1 MDLTID
7 VMHRIK
13 AELTEPFYLFG
24 TFACL
29 QAELMFLRQKWDQ
42 VHLETQEQEKQL
54 IESYKTRIKVI
65 SFYIFSIL

>member
-1 MDLTID
+1 
-7 VMHRIK
+7 
-13 AELTEPFYLFG
+13 
-24 TFACL
+24 
-29 QAELMFLRQKWDQ
+29 LMFLRQKWDQ